1 MKKTIDHLSHIWNNN
16 HSLLQYLL
24 IAVFAYSLFF
34 WLQSA
39 PVLSD
44 PDSFYH
50 AKIAI
55 FLSRGQIVHQF
66 PWLQFTTLKDHFVDH
81 HFLYHIFL
89 IPFVSLFPDPLAG
102 LKFSVVVV
110 GTAIFTLIFWFL
122 KTQKTPFAF
131 LLTLILL
138 TAGPYLFRANL
149 AKAPIL
155 SLAVRSCTRV

>member
-1 MKKTIDHLSHIWNNN
+1 MFFFLEQIWNSH

-24 IAVFAYSLFF
+24 IILAAYFLFF

-50 AKIAI
+50 AKI
-55 FLSRGQIVHQF
+55 GQILANGKILHEF
-66 PWLQFTTLKDHFVDH
+66 PWLNFTTLKDNSVDH

-102 LKFSVVVV
+102 LKFSVVVI
-110 GTAIFTLIFWFL
+110 GTMVFTVIFGF
-122 KTQKTPFAF
+122 
-131 LLTLILL
+131 
-138 TAGPYLFRANL
+138 
-149 AKAPIL
+149 
-155 SLAVRSCTRV
+155 